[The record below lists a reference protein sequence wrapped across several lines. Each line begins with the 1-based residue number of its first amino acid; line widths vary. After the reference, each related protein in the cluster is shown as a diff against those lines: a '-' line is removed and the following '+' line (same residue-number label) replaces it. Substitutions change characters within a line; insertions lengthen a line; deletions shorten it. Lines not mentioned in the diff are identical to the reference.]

1 MPMTTDPAVREAFI
15 DGLRA
20 LADFL
25 AANPA
30 LPVSTY
36 PVEIKVQPYGTHGTD
51 EEKAREIDAFA
62 AAAGVEVLDERD
74 STGYYSGRYS
84 AALGFGPVRYETFTY
99 TAAAMAESAA
109 QRSYEGNVQVDA
121 PAADMAEIA
130 RAA

>member
-1 MPMTTDPAVREAFI
+1 MPMTTDPAARDAFI
-15 DGLRA
+15 GGLRD

-25 AANPA
+25 AVNPDV
-30 LPVSTY
+30 PVSTF
-36 PVEIKVQPYGTHGTD
+36 PVEIKVQPYGMHGTD

-74 STGYYSGRYS
+74 STGYFSGRYS
-84 AALGFGPVRYETFTY
+84 AARTFGPVTYETFAY

-109 QRSYEGNVQVDA
+109 QRSYEGNVQLDA
-121 PAADMAEIA
+121 PAADTAEIA